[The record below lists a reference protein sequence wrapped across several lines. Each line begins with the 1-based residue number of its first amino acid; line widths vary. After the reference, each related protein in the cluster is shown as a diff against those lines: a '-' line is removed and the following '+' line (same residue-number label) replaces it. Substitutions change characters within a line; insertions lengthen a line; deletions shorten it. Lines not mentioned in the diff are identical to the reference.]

1 MVYFVLEVA
10 CLESEM
16 IFNHLKLCWFVERSF
31 YRPQVYVGSDL
42 WVLMS
47 LSEKTFC

>member
-1 MVYFVLEVA
+1 MVYFVLGVVY
-10 CLESEM
+10 LEFEM
-16 IFNHLKLCWFVERSF
+16 IFYHLKLCWFVERSF
-31 YRPQVYVGSDL
+31 YRTQVYVGSDL